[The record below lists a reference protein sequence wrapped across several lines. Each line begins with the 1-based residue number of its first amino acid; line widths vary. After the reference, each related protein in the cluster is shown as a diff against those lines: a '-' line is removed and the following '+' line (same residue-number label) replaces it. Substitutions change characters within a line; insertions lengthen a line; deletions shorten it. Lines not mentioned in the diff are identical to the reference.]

1 MFHLNPHRILYQ
13 LCLLIIFVV
22 VSCNC
27 REAVAQPKIV
37 TEGELRSIR
46 DAGFDYDDLTDSSGN
61 TEIDNRVKQVID
73 FVNNDGFIRSFS
85 LTMKFGF
92 LDDSRITE
100 PSYGGNGFHVLSR
113 NQDKMPTGTIYLT
126 KRAVTRAFA
135 SNKDLIYTLVLHQS
149 AHIFHRW
156 VLIRNGSDQDDQEM
170 LQKFPPNVLELAC
183 DGWAAGYTKRF
194 LSTKYAAADV
204 NAVMNA
210 IAVEYCDRGGYLVFD
225 KTVISDK
232 ERKKTFLDVMNAK
245 PPPAWPR
252 P

>member
-1 MFHLNPHRILYQ
+1 MFQRTPYLIIQQ
-13 LCLLIIFVV
+13 LCLLTIFVI
-22 VSCNC
+22 SFNC
-27 REAVAQPKIV
+27 REAVAQAKIS

-61 TEIDNRVKQVID
+61 TEIDNRVKEVID

-92 LDDSRITE
+92 LDDTRIKE
-100 PSYGGNGFHVLSR
+100 PSYEGNGFHVLSR
-113 NQDKMPTGTIYLT
+113 NRDKMPTGTIYLT
-126 KRAVTRAFA
+126 KQAVTRAFA
-135 SNKDLIYTLVLHQS
+135 ANKDLIYTLVLHQA

-156 VLIRNGSDQDDQEM
+156 VLIRNGTDQDDQEM
-170 LQKFPPNVLELAC
+170 LQKFPPKVLELSC
-183 DGWAAGYTKRF
+183 DEWAAGYTKRF

-204 NAVMNA
+204 NAVMNE
-210 IAVEYCDRGGYLVFD
+210 IATDYSDHGGYLVFD

-232 ERKKTFLDVMNAK
+232 ERKQAFINVINAK
-245 PPPAWPR
+245 PPPGWPR